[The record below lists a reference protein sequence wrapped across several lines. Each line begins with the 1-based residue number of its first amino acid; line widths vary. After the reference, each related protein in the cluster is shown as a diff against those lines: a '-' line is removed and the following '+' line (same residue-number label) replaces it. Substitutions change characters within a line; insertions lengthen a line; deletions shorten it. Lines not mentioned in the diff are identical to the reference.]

1 MQKKL
6 GFGLM
11 RLPVF
16 NPDDMTTVDI
26 EQVKRMADY
35 FIANGFTYFDTAY
48 MYHDYKSESSLR
60 QAVVERYPRDSFTVA
75 TKMPLALMKSGED
88 HARIFEAQK
97 KNVGVDFFDY
107 YLLHNMTLEQYERA
121 KKWGT
126 IEYLEEKRKAG
137 EIRKLGFS
145 CHDTA
150 ENLAKILDDHPGFDF
165 VQLQINYLDWDN
177 AGVQSGE
184 CYRVAEEH
192 GLKVTVM
199 EPVKGGTLAVIPDE
213 ADKLLRSIHPD
224 WEPAHWAIKFVAS
237 LPNVQTVLS
246 GMSTF
251 EQLKSNVDAMN
262 DFTPFNDEEREA
274 VMKAAEI
281 IRKWYAIPC
290 TACRYCVE
298 TNKCPRNIPIP
309 NYFALYNAAKQRDP
323 ESVPGGFLIERIYYG
338 NLVNDGYGKAS
349 ACVKC
354 RKCEKVCP
362 QHLKIADFLVDVADF
377 LEIDMAEALANLHPK
392 KD

>member
-75 TKMPLALMKSGED
+75 TKMPLALMRSGDD
-88 HARIFEAQK
+88 HARIFGEQK
-97 KNVGVDFFDY
+97 RNVGVDFFDY

-126 IEYLEEKRKAG
+126 IEYLEEKRKSG

-150 ENLAKILDDHPGFDF
+150 ENLARILDDHPGFDF

-199 EPVKGGTLAVIPDE
+199 EPVKGGTLAAIPEE
-213 ADKLLRSIHPD
+213 AEKLLRSVHPD
-224 WEPAHWAIKFVAS
+224 WEPAHWAIKFAAS

-251 EQLKSNVDAMN
+251 DQLKSNVDAMN
-262 DFTPFNDEEREA
+262 DFTPFSDEERGA

-323 ESVPGGFLIERIYYG
+323 ASVPGGFLIERIYYG

-349 ACVKC
+349 SCVKC

-362 QHLKIADFLVDVADF
+362 QHLKIADFLTDVADF
-377 LEIDMAEALANLHPK
+377 LEIDMAEALAYLHPK

>member
-1 MQKKL
+1 MKKL

-26 EQVKRMADY
+26 EQVKKMADY

-48 MYHDYKSESSLR
+48 MYHDYTSEAALR

-75 TKMPLALMKSGED
+75 TKMPLALMRSENE
-88 HARIFEAQK
+88 HADIFAKQK
-97 KNVGVDFFDY
+97 ANVGVEFFDY

-121 KKWGT
+121 KKWRT

-137 EIRKLGFS
+137 EIRRLGFS

-177 AGVQSGE
+177 AGVQSGA
-184 CYRVAEEH
+184 CYKTAEEH

-199 EPVKGGTLAVIPDE
+199 EPVKGGTLAVIPKE
-213 ADKLLRSIHPD
+213 AEELLRSVHPD
-224 WEPAHWAIKFVAS
+224 WEPAHWAIKFAGS
-237 LPNVQTVLS
+237 LPNVQAVLS
-246 GMSTF
+246 GMSSL
-251 EQLKSNVDAMN
+251 EQLRSNVDAMK
-262 DFTPFNDEEREA
+262 DFTPFTDTEREA
-274 VMKAAEI
+274 VMKAGEI
-281 IRKWYAIPC
+281 IRSWYAIPC

-298 TNKCPRNIPIP
+298 TNHCPKNIPIP
-309 NYFALYNAAKQRDP
+309 NYFAMYNSAKQRDP
-323 ESVPGGFLIERIYYG
+323 ESIPGGFMIERIYYA

-349 ACVKC
+349 QCVKC

-377 LEIDMAEALANLHPK
+377 LEIDMAEMLANIQPK
-392 KD
+392 DD

>member
-6 GFGLM
+6 GFGFM
-11 RLPVF
+11 RLPVL
-16 NPDDMTTVDI
+16 NPDDMTSIDI
-26 EQVKRMADY
+26 EQVKKMADY
-35 FIANGFTYFDTAY
+35 FIGHGFTYFDTAY
-48 MYHDYKSESSLR
+48 MYHDYKSEEALR
-60 QAVVERYPRDSFTVA
+60 RAVVERYPRDAFTAA
-75 TKMPLALMKSGED
+75 TKMPLALMKSADE
-88 HARIFEAQK
+88 HAKIFENQK

-126 IEYLEEKRKAG
+126 VDYLKAKRDAE

-150 ENLAKILDDHPGFDF
+150 ENLAKILDDCPGFDF
-165 VQLQINYLDWDN
+165 VQLQINYLDWEN
-177 AGVQSGE
+177 AGVQSGA
-184 CYRVAEEH
+184 CYKAAEEH

-199 EPVKGGTLAVIPDE
+199 EPVKGGTLAKIPEDAE
-213 ADKLLRSIHPD
+213 KLLRSIHPD

-237 LPNVQTVLS
+237 LPDVQTVLS

-251 EQLKSNVDAMN
+251 EQLKSNVDAMT
-262 DFTPFNDEEREA
+262 DFTPFTGEERDA
-274 VMKAAEI
+274 VMKAGEI

-290 TACRYCVE
+290 TGCRYCVE
-298 TNKCPRNIPIP
+298 TNHCPRNIPIP
-309 NYFALYNAAKQRDP
+309 NYFALYNAAKQREP
-323 ESVPGGFLIERIYYG
+323 ESIPGGFMIERLYYG

-362 QHLKIADFLVDVADF
+362 QHIKIADFLADAADF
-377 LEIDMAEALANLHPK
+377 LEIDMAGALEALHK
-392 KD
+392 KPE